1 VSEEWDISCP
11 YCNRGEDCENLD
23 HWKDQLRYAWLV
35 LRNVSERNEATGQQE
50 AIADPNPDK
59 STCVKT
65 GRDNRTPENL
75 CAVLS
80 SEGEVEARFKIE
92 NVEWPEIE
100 WVEDDA
106 RRTPERTT
114 GPQKAYIAQSFRA
127 SDGYLSTD
135 MTQGCEVI
143 TAAAYEALYA
153 AFRSVSSGKVVR
165 WEDISSAI
173 ARMAEKRDVAVEECK
188 DLATSPAGKMIYWL
202 ESGAASATHLFAGR
216 LSEELETA
224 GSDQSGR
231 PGGFV
236 AGPSG
241 LSQDSSGKGEG

>member
-1 VSEEWDISCP
+1 MAV
-11 YCNRGEDCENLD
+11 GEPRICQCGGVIGWQRPQQE
-23 HWKDQLRYAWLV
+23 LV
-35 LRNVSERNEATGQQE
+35 ATGPQE

-80 SEGEVEARFKIE
+80 SEGEVEAVARAIAKQA
-92 NVEWPEIE
+92 
-100 WVEDDA
+100 DA
-106 RRTPERTT
+106 RCFDVMASGKEILHYREDCD
-114 GPQKAYIAQSFRA
+114 YFRGLA
-127 SDGYLSTD
+127 RAA
-135 MTQGCEVI
+135 I
-143 TAAAYEALYA
+143 T